1 MLRALPAMNF
11 KFECPHCRQRIAATI
26 ADAGSVGTCPT
37 CQKQFMV
44 PEPPLTGRLVH
55 QPIPPPPIP
64 ATASTPTFDPNNLR
78 RAQVLWLL
86 SLGGVSLVAT
96 LYFLTRSD
104 SAPTSSSSLSAPPIT
119 RPHATPIPKSTPREA
134 SPDEQRRLASAIQQA
149 KRKVDLMLRGS
160 RMDMDIA
167 VTEKIYFVDGR
178 PNIDIHIQL
187 LSADAIQSF
196 KDRSLRRD
204 VYPTLQAAYREGL
217 MDNGF
222 SRSSVL
228 VYTDVTK

>member
-1 MLRALPAMNF
+1 
-11 KFECPHCRQRIAATI
+11 
-26 ADAGSVGTCPT
+26 
-37 CQKQFMV
+37 
-44 PEPPLTGRLVH
+44 
-55 QPIPPPPIP
+55 
-64 ATASTPTFDPNNLR
+64 
-78 RAQVLWLL
+78 
-86 SLGGVSLVAT
+86 
-96 LYFLTRSD
+96 
-104 SAPTSSSSLSAPPIT
+104 
-119 RPHATPIPKSTPREA
+119 
-134 SPDEQRRLASAIQQA
+134 
-149 KRKVDLMLRGS
+149 MLRGS